1 MDSITLGSSDRRSSL
16 GWHQHASITPSP
28 TISKVVQPE
37 PFSRLSLMQRIPR
50 RARHFRSRKSIL
62 KHLDSCML
70 LSYHILNRKRL
81 LIFYSVAGSHTT
93 GSSLTLLFYHMLRNP
108 SIIATVV
115 KEMDTQ
121 LTNNLNEGIY
131 EFSGLEAKL
140 PYTLACL
147 REGFRV
153 TPISAHLIPRLVASP
168 EGLQIGDEL
177 IPQGVRFSNA

>member
-1 MDSITLGSSDRRSSL
+1 
-16 GWHQHASITPSP
+16 
-28 TISKVVQPE
+28 
-37 PFSRLSLMQRIPR
+37 
-50 RARHFRSRKSIL
+50 
-62 KHLDSCML
+62 
-70 LSYHILNRKRL
+70 
-81 LIFYSVAGSHTT
+81 
-93 GSSLTLLFYHMLRNP
+93 
-108 SIIATVV
+108 
-115 KEMDTQ
+115 MDTQ